1 MRLPRSPAKA
11 GSLAMTRRGY
21 DTLSDDGMFGR
32 RDWIRKVTSE
42 GITILVEGAKSFGIL
57 LEKKEIDLFALFL
70 DELLKWNPKINLTA
84 IRSEKEIIIKHF
96 LDSLS
101 VHPYLPED
109 ATLLDIGSGAGFP
122 GIPLKM
128 VRPSLRVTL
137 VDSVRKKVDFQKHII
152 RTLGLRGIETI
163 HGQIQD
169 KGVLEQKAGRFDA
182 LVSRAFSD
190 LRTFLALSYPFLKKG
205 GVAIAMKGKIRDEA
219 LGLFGAERDLYRLRQ
234 KAHLVLPFSNYERT
248 ILLFERL

>member
-1 MRLPRSPAKA
+1 M
-11 GSLAMTRRGY
+11 
-21 DTLSDDGMFGR
+21 
-32 RDWIRKVTSE
+32 
-42 GITILVEGAKSFGIL
+42 EGAKSFGIL

-96 LDSLS
+96 LDSLA

-109 ATLLDIGSGAGFP
+109 FTLLDIGSGAGFP
-122 GIPLKM
+122 GIPLKI

-137 VDSVRKKVDFQKHII
+137 VDSVRKKLDFQKHII
-152 RTLGLRGIETI
+152 RTLGLRGIETV
-163 HGQIQD
+163 HGRIQD
-169 KGVLEQKAGRFDA
+169 KGVLGQKAGTFDA

-190 LRTFLALSYPFLKKG
+190 LWTFLALGYPFLKKG
-205 GVAIAMKGKIRDEA
+205 GVAIAMKGPISDEE
-219 LGLFGAERDLYRLRQ
+219 LRLLGAERDHYRFRE
-234 KAHLVLPFSNYERT
+234 KAHLVLPFSSYERA